1 MGMSGSERFDIAT
14 GILSVLVLAF
24 ALLERALPRTR
35 LKQLEKSIK
44 HAEAD
49 LDTLWEEGLSARDA
63 NNFLERLDG

>member
-44 HAEAD
+44 HVEAD
-49 LDTLWEEGLSARDA
+49 LDTLWEEGLLAGDP